1 MDITYE
7 IAALVALIGISG
19 YFSGLEVALV
29 SIRPSKIEQLIK
41 NKVKG
46 ASSLHKLKSNP
57 SRMMSSVNLGNNLAS
72 IAATALATDIALKLF
87 GDEGLAIA
95 IGIMTFLILVFG
107 EITPKTY
114 CNANA
119 TKVAVRNSRI
129 LLVFSYALFP
139 IIWVFEIITK
149 GMIRL
154 AGSSDIPPGLTEDE
168 IKEIVNQGLKDKAIE
183 KQESELVHGALNFD
197 DIVIRS
203 VMTPRPKMYMLR
215 SKMMLFEALPEI
227 NKNGFS
233 RIPVYS
239 ENRDKIV
246 GIIHVRDVLKR
257 LEDEDKMIT
266 LEQVMR
272 EPFFVSQEK
281 KVSDL
286 LKEMQGR
293 KAHMAIVI
301 DEFSGVEGC
310 VTLEDLVEEIVGEI
324 HDETDVTKSNF
335 QREGGDTIIT
345 NGDIEID
352 EINEIFRTEIPQGD
366 DYASLS
372 GLLHEKLRDIPKEG
386 DRIMIGPLRIIV
398 ERVLGNKPEKIRIE
412 KVTIQDFEKC
422 FSSNFFF
429 SSIPN
434 NFSVRF
440 TASL

>member
-1 MDITYE
+1 MDITLE
-7 IAALVALIGISG
+7 IAALITLIGLSG

-29 SIRPSKIEQLIK
+29 SVRLSKIEQLVK

-72 IAATALATDIALKLF
+72 IAATALATSIALKLF
-87 GDEGLAIA
+87 GDEGLAIVV
-95 IGIMTFLILVFG
+95 GIMTFLILVFG

-129 LLVFSYALFP
+129 LLAFSYAFFP
-139 IIWVFEIITK
+139 IVWIFEIITK

-154 AGSSDIPPGLTEDE
+154 TGSSDIPPGLTEDE
-168 IKEIVNQGLKDKAIE
+168 IKEIVDQGLKDKAIE

-197 DIVIRS
+197 DIIIRS
-203 VMTPRPKMYMLR
+203 VMTPRPKMFTLK

-227 NKNGFS
+227 NENGFS

-246 GIIHVRDVLKR
+246 GIVHVRDVLKC
-257 LEDEDKMIT
+257 LEGEDKIIT

-281 KVSDL
+281 KVSSL

-293 KAHMAIVI
+293 KAHMAIVV
-301 DEFSGVEGC
+301 DEFGGVEGC

-324 HDETDVTKSNF
+324 HDETDITKSNF
-335 QREGGDTIIT
+335 EREGSDTIIT

-366 DYASLS
+366 DYASLN
-372 GLLHEKLRDIPKEG
+372 GLLHEKLADIPKEG
-386 DRIMIGPLRIIV
+386 DRIVIGPLRIVV
-398 ERVLGNKPEKIRIE
+398 EKVLGNKPEKIRIE
-412 KVTIQDFEKC
+412 KIR
-422 FSSNFFF
+422 
-429 SSIPN
+429 I
-434 NFSVRF
+434 
-440 TASL
+440 

>member
-1 MDITYE
+1 MDITLE
-7 IAALVALIGISG
+7 IAALITLIGLSG

-46 ASSLHKLKSNP
+46 AKSLRKLKSNP

-95 IGIMTFLILVFG
+95 IGVMTFLILVFG
-107 EITPKTY
+107 EISPKTY

-129 LLVFSYALFP
+129 LLAFSYALFP
-139 IIWVFEIITK
+139 IVWLFEIITK
-149 GMIRL
+149 GMMRL
-154 AGSSDIPPGLTEDE
+154 TGSSDIPPGLTEDE
-168 IKEIVNQGLKDKAIE
+168 IKEVVDQGLKDKAIE
-183 KQESELVHGALNFD
+183 KQESELIHGALNFD

-203 VMTPRPKMYMLR
+203 VMTPRPKMFMLR

-246 GIIHVRDVLKR
+246 GIVHVRDILKR

-272 EPFFVSQEK
+272 EPFFASQEK

-335 QREGGDTIIT
+335 QREGDDTIIT

-372 GLLHEKLRDIPKEG
+372 GLLHEKLHDIPKEG
-386 DRIMIGPLRIIV
+386 DRIMIGPLRIVV

-412 KVTIQDFEKC
+412 KVTI
-422 FSSNFFF
+422 
-429 SSIPN
+429 
-434 NFSVRF
+434 
-440 TASL
+440 

>member
-1 MDITYE
+1 MDITLE
-7 IAALVALIGISG
+7 IAALITLIGLSG

-29 SIRPSKIEQLIK
+29 SVRLSKIEQLVK

-72 IAATALATDIALKLF
+72 IAATALATSIALKLF
-87 GDEGLAIA
+87 GDEGLAIVV
-95 IGIMTFLILVFG
+95 GIMTFLILVFG

-129 LLVFSYALFP
+129 LLAFSYAFFP
-139 IIWVFEIITK
+139 IVWIFEIITK

-154 AGSSDIPPGLTEDE
+154 TGSSDIPPGLTEDE
-168 IKEIVNQGLKDKAIE
+168 IKEIVDQGLKDKAIE

-197 DIVIRS
+197 DIIIRS
-203 VMTPRPKMYMLR
+203 VMTPRPKMFTLK

-246 GIIHVRDVLKR
+246 GIVHVRDVLKR
-257 LEDEDKMIT
+257 LEDEDKIIT

-281 KVSDL
+281 KVSSL

-293 KAHMAIVI
+293 KAHMAIVV
-301 DEFSGVEGC
+301 DEFGGVEGC

-324 HDETDVTKSNF
+324 HDETDITKSNF
-335 QREGGDTIIT
+335 EREGSDTIIT

-366 DYASLS
+366 DYASLN
-372 GLLHEKLRDIPKEG
+372 GLLHEKLADIPKEG
-386 DRIMIGPLRIIV
+386 DRIVIGQLRIVV
-398 ERVLGNKPEKIRIE
+398 EKVLGNKPEKIRIE
-412 KVTIQDFEKC
+412 KIR
-422 FSSNFFF
+422 
-429 SSIPN
+429 I
-434 NFSVRF
+434 
-440 TASL
+440 

>member
-1 MDITYE
+1 MDITLE
-7 IAALVALIGISG
+7 IAALITLIGLSG

-29 SIRPSKIEQLIK
+29 SVRLSKIEQLIK

-129 LLVFSYALFP
+129 LLAFSYALFP
-139 IIWVFEIITK
+139 IVWIFEIITK
-149 GMIRL
+149 GMIKL
-154 AGSSDIPPGLTEDE
+154 TGSSDIPPGLTEDE

-203 VMTPRPKMYMLR
+203 VMTPRPKMFMLR

-246 GIIHVRDVLKR
+246 GIVHVRDVLKR
-257 LEDEDKMIT
+257 LEGEDKMIT
-266 LEQVMR
+266 LEQIMR

-293 KAHMAIVI
+293 KAHMAIVV

-324 HDETDVTKSNF
+324 HDETDITKSNF

-366 DYASLS
+366 DYASLN
-372 GLLHEKLRDIPKEG
+372 GLLHEKLSDIPKEG
-386 DRIMIGPLRIIV
+386 DRIVIGPLRIVV
-398 ERVLGNKPEKIRIE
+398 EKVLGNKPEKIRIE
-412 KVTIQDFEKC
+412 KIRT
-422 FSSNFFF
+422 
-429 SSIPN
+429 
-434 NFSVRF
+434 
-440 TASL
+440 